1 MKNKMPFIATI
12 ALVLSLFSCAK
23 SQQNLSTTNTNSMDS
38 LSGKPLD
45 TATFGAGCFWC
56 VEAVFQ
62 DMKGVEKVESGY
74 AGGHIENPTYR
85 AVCSG
90 TTGHAEVARIWYDPT
105 VISYETLLEVL
116 WHAHDPTTLN
126 RQGNDVGTQYRS
138 VIFYHNEE
146 QKTAAEASK
155 AKTDSS
161 GLWKDPIVTDIQPV
175 PTYYAAEDYHQNYLA
190 NNPNQAYC
198 AAVVAPKV
206 RKIRKEF
213 KHLLKSS
220 TSN

>member
-1 MKNKMPFIATI
+1 MNRVK
-12 ALVLSLFSCAK
+12 LVTTVLLVGVLFGCAK
-23 SQQNLSTTNTNSMDS
+23 SQDKNVELEEITSEEMSTMN
-38 LSGKPLD
+38 LD

-62 DMKGVEKVESGY
+62 DLKGVAKVESGY
-74 AGGHIENPTYR
+74 AGGFTANPTYKE
-85 AVCSG
+85 VCSG
-90 TTGHAEVARIWYDPT
+90 ATGHAEVARIWFDPT

-116 WHAHDPTTLN
+116 WHAHNPTTLN

-138 VIFYHNEE
+138 VVFYHSED
-146 QKTAAEASK
+146 QRIQAEASK
-155 AKTDSS
+155 AATDSS
-161 GLWKDPIVTDIQPV
+161 GLWPDPIVTEIQPV
-175 PTYYAAEDYHQNYLA
+175 PEYYPAENYHQNYLK

-206 RKIRKEF
+206 QKIRKEF

-220 TSN
+220 N

>member
-1 MKNKMPFIATI
+1 MKNRMSFAGAIL
-12 ALVLSLFSCAK
+12 LVLSLFSCANNGQGAHVM
-23 SQQNLSTTNTNSMDS
+23 SDSNMDS

-74 AGGHIENPTYR
+74 AGGHVKNPSYR
-85 AVCSG
+85 EVTTG
-90 TTGHAEVARIWYDPT
+90 RTGHAEVARIWYDPEI
-105 VISYETLLEVL
+105 ISYETLLEIL

-138 VIFYHNEE
+138 VIFYHNEA
-146 QKTAAEASK
+146 QKQLAETSK
-155 AKTDSS
+155 AETDSS
-161 GLWKDPIVTDIQPV
+161 GLWNNPIVTEILPV
-175 PTYYAAEDYHQNYLA
+175 PEYYPAEDYHQNYLN
-190 NNPNQAYC
+190 NNPNQPYC

-206 RKIRKEF
+206 RKMRKKF
-213 KHLLKSS
+213 KHLLKSADQ
-220 TSN
+220 